1 MVLSKERGGV
11 MVKRKELLKSEEL
24 SVVCEQIAM
33 ILRAGLPIHDGIEA
47 LCESD
52 RGMRHEAALQTMS
65 AVVTETGSLYEGMKE
80 AGIFPKYML
89 EMTRIGE
96 RTGELDVV
104 MGGLSVYYEREARN
118 QHAILNAVLYPLLLI
133 GMMAVLIAVLLIK
146 VLPIFESVF
155 RGLGVSIA
163 SSPWMS
169 FATAI
174 SKGALIVAGALIFL
188 VLAVLLLLRLD
199 RSGKIRRLM
208 FKLISPLG
216 RLERSLCAGRFAA
229 TLSMM
234 LKSGYPLDESLELI
248 EGLFQDSDM
257 LKRVS
262 ACRSAMAEGAPLPE
276 AVEKIGLFEKLH
288 CRMISVGY
296 RAGQTDR
303 VMGKLAAIY
312 EERTDDQISHLVSII
327 EPSLVALM
335 SVIIGAILLAVM
347 LPLLSIM
354 NGLA

>member
-1 MVLSKERGGV
+1 MKHKER
-11 MVKRKELLKSEEL
+11 LKSEEL
-24 SVVCEQIAM
+24 SIVCEQIAM

-52 RGMRHEAALQTMS
+52 RGMKHETAFQTMS
-65 AVVTETGSLYEGMKE
+65 TVVMETGSLYEGMKK
-80 AGIFPKYML
+80 AGVFPRYVL

-96 RTGELDVV
+96 RTGELDAV
-104 MGGLSVYYEREARN
+104 MGDLSDYYEREARN
-118 QHAILNAVLYPLLLI
+118 QRAVVNAVLYPLLLI
-133 GMMAVLIAVLLIK
+133 GMMAVLIVVLLIK
-146 VLPIFESVF
+146 VLPVFESVF
-155 RGLGVSIA
+155 RGLGVDIA

-169 FATAI
+169 LATVV
-174 SKGALIVAGALIFL
+174 SKGALIVAGVLIFL

-199 RSGKIRRLM
+199 RSGTMRRTL
-208 FKLISPLG
+208 FKVISPLG
-216 RLERSLCAGRFAA
+216 RLERSLWAGRFAS

-234 LKSGYPLDESLELI
+234 LKSGYPLEESLELI
-248 EGLFQDSDM
+248 EGLFQDSDV
-257 LKRVS
+257 LKKVS
-262 ACRSAMAEGAPLPE
+262 LCRNEMEKGTPLPE
-276 AVEKIGLFEKLH
+276 AIEKTGMFEKLH

-303 VMGKLAAIY
+303 VMGRLAAIY
-312 EERTDDQISHLVSII
+312 EERTEEQIGHLVSII

-354 NGLA
+354 NGLG